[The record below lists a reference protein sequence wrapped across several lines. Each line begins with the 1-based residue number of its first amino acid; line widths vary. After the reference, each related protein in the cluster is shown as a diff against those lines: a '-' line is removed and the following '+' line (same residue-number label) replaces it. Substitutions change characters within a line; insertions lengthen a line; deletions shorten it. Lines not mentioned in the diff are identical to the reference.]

1 MRRISSV
8 LIGLLIVVAALA
20 GCGDQATPTVAPT
33 PEPTATTP
41 PTATPETTATPTTEP
56 TATPTAE
63 PSPTPEPTA
72 TPTATPAPSVS
83 LTEDAYRNA
92 DLGVDWQRAGE
103 DWEFIDTSGAE
114 GVFGSLIPLVTQA
127 RETPEQY
134 VTLLTIDLPASQ
146 VRPLAEL
153 MQTDPEEGLAAL
165 SLGLGDAAE
174 QAVVTQIGPTNAVL
188 VPLEAGD
195 GVVNYMWIVVQPQGA
210 LYVLAEG
217 FEDAEAAAPL
227 LETLA
232 FAREQ
237 DLADLTPEEQRAR
250 LIAQVEELRGL
261 ETKSEV
267 AVEFLDRDEL
277 RARLEAR
284 AAEEM
289 DPVETEA
296 IGQMLKLL
304 GLLPADVD
312 LLQTMFDLQEEQI
325 LGFYDPAEDA
335 FYLVDTASDEPLDAL
350 DQATFVHEYVHALQD
365 QYYDLSRLSD
375 DESLSEDQRGAL
387 QSLGEGDATLLMAQ
401 WAASNLSAAEL
412 QQIVAQASELDPE
425 VLDRTPPYVQSA
437 MLIPYELGA
446 QFVQTVVEAGGW
458 EALDAIWRDLPASTE
473 QLLHPEKYGED
484 DPTAVMMPAGLAAA
498 LGDGWSE
505 PLRDVWGEAD
515 LLLLWQELLGE
526 DAAAAAAG
534 WDGSQYVF
542 LSNDNGAGLFA
553 IEIVWDSEDE
563 AAEGQRAMA
572 AWLEASGFAGQDAVL
587 STPDGRGAFLQGVND
602 RIYLVVGSQTADVE
616 ALVGELGW

>member
-41 PTATPETTATPTTEP
+41 PTATPEPTATPTTEP

-484 DPTAVMMPAGLAAA
+484 DPTAVMLPAGLAAA

-563 AAEGQRAMA
+563 AAEGQQAMA

-587 STPDGRGAFLQGVND
+587 SAPDGRGAFLQGVND
-602 RIYLVVGSQTADVE
+602 RISLVVGSQTADVE